1 MSNFTKVGEFHK
13 LFGHSART
21 TPYYDVFDKDP
32 SLVKFRQAMIDEENK
47 EFKDAC
53 EEKNLVE
60 VADALADML
69 YFIYGTGH
77 VFGLNLDDIFAE
89 VHNSNL
95 SKLCKTEE
103 EAKQTVVW
111 YLENEPRYEDP
122 QYRKTEPGDYWVVYD
137 AKTSKIL
144 KSINFKLPNLKPLID
159 RESSL

>member
-13 LFGHSART
+13 LFGHSVRT
-21 TPYYDVFDKDP
+21 TPYYDVFDKDQ
-32 SLVKFRQAMIDEENK
+32 SLIKFRQAMIDEENK
-47 EFKDAC
+47 EFKEAC

-69 YFIYGTGH
+69 YFIYGAGH

-103 EAKQTVVW
+103 EAKQTVDW
-111 YLENEPRYEDP
+111 YLEN
-122 QYRKTEPGDYWVVYD
+122 
-137 AKTSKIL
+137 
-144 KSINFKLPNLKPLID
+144 
-159 RESSL
+159 